1 MNISI
6 QKRDVLWSYGSM
18 ALTMA
23 VNLLLLPLY
32 IYFFTPDMVGLWY
45 VFISIGSIAL
55 LFDFGFSITFARN
68 ITYCWSGAQ
77 ELKAKHVVFSDS
89 KDVNFSLLR
98 AVLRS
103 CKSIYAILGGG
114 ALVLMLTVGM
124 YYVGS
129 LVPQSLQQDAYIAWA
144 AYAMA
149 IFLNLYYSYYISFL
163 RGVGAITLAN
173 KSIVYA
179 RLLQMIITILL
190 LIMGFGIIGA
200 SVGYLVYGIGFRLF
214 GKRYF
219 YNYEQIG
226 ERLKSAVQPI
236 ATSTMD
242 IFRTIWYNAWR
253 DGVVSISN
261 YVSTQATIIISSMY
275 LTLAQTG
282 MYSIA
287 IQLTTAV
294 AVVASTLYN
303 TYQPAFQNAYITK
316 DQERLRHI
324 FSFSVTVF
332 ILVYWLGMVGLWLIG
347 LPLLNMIKPNFV
359 ITDGILWGAGI
370 MQFVIFY
377 RNCYTSYFSCTNRII
392 YVKSFIL
399 SSAVGLG
406 LSVAFMHY
414 GDWGVGGL
422 LGGTILSQLMY
433 NSWHWLRQAHQEM
446 GLTVV
451 SSVMDG
457 LSSVKNKLIHK

>member
-6 QKRDVLWSYGSM
+6 KKRDVLWSYGSM

-77 ELKAKHVVFSDS
+77 ELKAKHVAFSES
-89 KDVNFSLLR
+89 KEVNFSLLK
-98 AVLRS
+98 AVLKA
-103 CKSIYAILGGG
+103 CQSIYAILGGS
-114 ALVLMLTVGM
+114 ALVLMYTLGM
-124 YYVGS
+124 YYIGS
-129 LVPQSLQQDAYIAWA
+129 LVGPNSRWEAYIAWA
-144 AYAMA
+144 AYGFG

-179 RLLQMIITILL
+179 RLLQMVFTIVLL
-190 LIMGFGIIGA
+190 LLSFGIIGA
-200 SVGYLVYGIGFRLF
+200 SIGYLIYGLGFKLF
-214 GKRYF
+214 GHRYF
-219 YNYEQIG
+219 YKYEHIG
-226 ERLKSAVQPI
+226 EKLRAATNLV
-236 ATSTMD
+236 ATSTAD

-253 DGVVSISN
+253 DGIVSISN
-261 YVSTQATIIISSMY
+261 YISTQATIIISSFY
-275 LTLAQTG
+275 LSLAQTG

-316 DQERLRHI
+316 DQPRLREL
-324 FSFSVTVF
+324 FSFSVTLF
-332 ILVYWLGMVGLWLIG
+332 IVMVYL
-347 LPLLNMIKPNFV
+347 
-359 ITDGILWGAGI
+359 
-370 MQFVIFY
+370 FY
-377 RNCYTSYFSCTNRII
+377 
-392 YVKSFIL
+392 
-399 SSAVGLG
+399 
-406 LSVAFMHY
+406 
-414 GDWGVGGL
+414 GL
-422 LGGTILSQLMY
+422 LDCHY
-433 NSWHWLRQAHQEM
+433 
-446 GLTVV
+446 
-451 SSVMDG
+451 
-457 LSSVKNKLIHK
+457 

>member
-6 QKRDVLWSYGSM
+6 KKRDILWSYGSM

-77 ELKAKHVVFSDS
+77 ELKTKHVVFSES
-89 KDVNFSLLR
+89 KEVNFSLLK
-98 AVLRS
+98 AILKA
-103 CKSIYAILGGG
+103 CQSIYAILGGS
-114 ALVLMLTVGM
+114 ALVLMYTLGM
-124 YYVGS
+124 YYIGS
-129 LVPQSLQQDAYIAWA
+129 LVGPSSRWEAYIAWA
-144 AYAMA
+144 AYGFG

-179 RLLQMIITILL
+179 RLLQMVFTIILL
-190 LIMGFGIIGA
+190 LLGFDIIGA
-200 SVGYLVYGIGFRLF
+200 SVGYLIYGFGFKLF
-214 GKRYF
+214 GHRYF
-219 YNYEQIG
+219 YNYEHIG
-226 ERLKSAVQPI
+226 EKLRLATNLG
-236 ATSTMD
+236 ATSTAD

-253 DGVVSISN
+253 DGIVSISN
-261 YVSTQATIIISSMY
+261 YISTQATIIISSFY
-275 LTLAQTG
+275 LSLEQTG

-316 DQERLRHI
+316 DQPRLREL
-324 FSFSVTVF
+324 FSFSVTLFIVIYWVGVF
-332 ILVYWLGMVGLWLIG
+332 CLWLIG
-347 LPLLNMIKPNFV
+347 LPLLNMIKSNFV
-359 ITDGILWGAGI
+359 ISNTVLLGAGV
-370 MQFVIFY
+370 MQFIIYY

-392 YVKSFIL
+392 YVKSFIF
-399 SSAVGLG
+399 SSAIGLV
-406 LSVAFMHY
+406 LSLAFMQFFNL
-414 GDWGVGGL
+414 GIFGL
-422 LGGTILSQLMY
+422 LGGIILSQCMY
-433 NSWHWLRQAHQEM
+433 NSWYWLYKAHKEM
-446 GLTVV
+446 RIGWIE
-451 SSVMDG
+451 SIIKGSVIIG
-457 LSSVKNKLIHK
+457 AKIKK

>member
-6 QKRDVLWSYGSM
+6 KKRDILWSYGSM

-77 ELKAKHVVFSDS
+77 ELKAKHVAFSES
-89 KDVNFSLLR
+89 KEVNFSLLK
-98 AVLRS
+98 AVLKA
-103 CKSIYAILGGG
+103 CQSIYAILGGS
-114 ALVLMLTVGM
+114 ALVLMYTLGM
-124 YYVGS
+124 YYIGS
-129 LVPQSLQQDAYIAWA
+129 LVSLSSRWEGYIAWA
-144 AYAMA
+144 AYGFG

-179 RLLQMIITILL
+179 RLLQMVFTIILL
-190 LIMGFGIIGA
+190 LLGFGIIGA
-200 SVGYLVYGIGFRLF
+200 SIGYLIYGLGFKLF
-214 GKRYF
+214 GHSYF
-219 YNYEQIG
+219 YKYEHIG
-226 ERLKSAVQPI
+226 EKLRSATNLVT
-236 ATSTMD
+236 TSTAD

-253 DGVVSISN
+253 DGIVSISN
-261 YVSTQATIIISSMY
+261 YISTQATIIISSFY
-275 LTLAQTG
+275 LSLAQTG
-282 MYSIA
+282 MYSIT

-316 DQERLRHI
+316 DQPRLREL
-324 FSFSVTVF
+324 FSFSVTLF
-332 ILVYWLGMVGLWLIG
+332 IVIYWVGIFGLWLVG
-347 LPLLNMIKPNFV
+347 LPLLNMIKPNYV
-359 ITDGILWGAGI
+359 ISDTVLWGASI
-370 MQFVIFY
+370 MQFVIYY

-399 SSAVGLG
+399 SSVMGLV
-406 LSVAFMHY
+406 LSLVFMELFDL
-414 GDWGVGGL
+414 GILGL
-422 LGGTILSQLMY
+422 LGGIILSQLMY
-433 NSWHWLRQAHQEM
+433 NSWYWLNKTHKEM
-446 GLTVV
+446 EMNWIESIVKGIE
-451 SSVMDG
+451 SA
-457 LSSVKNKLIHK
+457 LSKVKR